1 MLVVRAT
8 KKLLDRL
15 GPVTLE
21 SGQTSTTRLGDW
33 YASAWAWRPQVALF
47 VSEATLFPILMPLA
61 PAATLLARFPD
72 GLAQAFH
79 HTILPLASA
88 QDRATEIRWGLRDFE
103 LRFGRPARPPAA
115 ACWES

>member
-47 VSEATLFPILMPLA
+47 VSKATLFPILMPLA

-72 GLAQAFH
+72 GLAQA
-79 HTILPLASA
+79 LAA
-88 QDRATEIRWGLRDFE
+88 TDRDAAIREARLAIAEFPRDGDASTKALIE
-103 LRFGRPARPPAA
+103 RWIAKQH
-115 ACWES
+115 E

>member
-47 VSEATLFPILMPLA
+47 VS
-61 PAATLLARFPD
+61 
-72 GLAQAFH
+72 
-79 HTILPLASA
+79 
-88 QDRATEIRWGLRDFE
+88 
-103 LRFGRPARPPAA
+103 
-115 ACWES
+115 

>member
-72 GLAQAFH
+72 GLAQA
-79 HTILPLASA
+79 LAAHDVPEAFITRSCPA
-88 QDRATEIRWGLRDFE
+88 CRTCGW
-103 LRFGRPARPPAA
+103 ARPPAA

>member
-1 MLVVRAT
+1 MSALAGWPEYAASTGPSAGRMGAFSSSAPRRSSWT
-8 KKLLDRL
+8 GWGW

-72 GLAQAFH
+72 GLA
-79 HTILPLASA
+79 
-88 QDRATEIRWGLRDFE
+88 
-103 LRFGRPARPPAA
+103 
-115 ACWES
+115 

>member
-47 VSEATLFPILMPLA
+47 VSKATLFPILMPLA

-72 GLAQAFH
+72 SLAQA
-79 HTILPLASA
+79 LAA
-88 QDRATEIRWGLRDFE
+88 HDVLR
-103 LRFGRPARPPAA
+103 RSSPRSCPACRTCGWARPPAA

>member
-61 PAATLLARFPD
+61 PPRSW
-72 GLAQAFH
+72 
-79 HTILPLASA
+79 LASPTA
-88 QDRATEIRWGLRDFE
+88 SPRRWRPTTSLR
-103 LRFGRPARPPAA
+103 RSSPRSCPACRTCGWARPPAA